1 MLNYNRDSMTR
12 EDNIITMELL
22 NHPKCV
28 SDFLRKV
35 KECIQ
40 KGWNNIIIR
49 NNADRVFPNA
59 CLPICGLIYY
69 YSKNESIEFEFDIPE
84 NSYLSKCGFKAPF
97 SYDTNETS
105 EHSAI
110 LDKIFLYNSIDQV
123 GKLSQ
128 AFIDTISHTAECEVG
143 VLDGISWCINE
154 VMDNVLTHSETFEGF
169 IMAQFHPQTQHIAF
183 CVYDTGIGIYHTLAT
198 SKHHPKTELDALS
211 LAIQEGIG
219 DGKGQGNGLYGLYQI
234 VRRNGGRLS
243 LTSGHSS
250 IMLRDTGELEKFN
263 YIPCISNKFRGTI
276 VDFQIDT
283 QKSID
288 IKGAFQSIGGYDGF
302 DFRIDDMLADEDEFI
317 HYNIFMNSQGT
328 VTRNAGRYL
337 RNDIIN
343 ILRRENRCI
352 ILDFS
357 DVKTVSSSF
366 IDELIAKL
374 VLFLGFIDFNMLIKI
389 TGMNDT
395 IKFLCERSLYMRI
408 HDEWDNKNADTILH

>member
-1 MLNYNRDSMTR
+1 MTL
-12 EDNIITMELL
+12 ENNIITMELL

-35 KECIQ
+35 KKCIN
-40 KGWNNIIIR
+40 KGWKNIVIR
-49 NNADRVFPNA
+49 NNAERVFPNA
-59 CLPICGLIYY
+59 CLPICGLIYH
-69 YSKNESIEFEFDIPE
+69 YSQNESIEFEFDIPE
-84 NSYLSKCGFKAPF
+84 NSYLSKCGFTSPF
-97 SYDTNETS
+97 SYDVDRAS
-105 EHSAI
+105 EHNAL
-110 LDKIFLYNSIDQV
+110 LDKIFIYNSIDQV
-123 GKLSQ
+123 GNLSQ

-154 VMDNVLTHSETFEGF
+154 VMDNVLTHSETNEGF

-183 CVYDTGIGIYHTLAT
+183 CVCDTGIGIYQTLSA
-198 SKHHPKTELDALS
+198 SKHRPKTELDALS
-211 LAIQEGIG
+211 FAIQEGIG

-250 IMLRDTGELEKFN
+250 IMLHDNGELEKFN
-263 YIPCISNKFRGTI
+263 CIPCISDQLRGTI

-302 DFRIDDMLADEDEFI
+302 DFRIDDMLVDEDEFI

-357 DVKTVSSSF
+357 DVKTISSSF

-374 VLFLGFIDFNMLIKI
+374 VLSLGFIDFNMLIRI

-408 HDEWDNKNADTILH
+408 HDEWDNKNC

>member
-1 MLNYNRDSMTR
+1 MTR

-128 AFIDTISHTAECEVG
+128 VFIDTISHTAECEVG

-183 CVYDTGIGIYHTLAT
+183 CVYDTGIGIYHTLAA

-250 IMLRDTGELEKFN
+250 IMLRDTGELKKFN
-263 YIPCISNKFRGTI
+263 HIPCISNKFRGTI